1 MRLLRITYADR
12 RAGNADEGIHILED
26 DAEKAEEGSNRCAVG
41 LLNGVA
47 ALQRSCVALAVGG
60 DGSRGG
66 DRKDGER
73 RNGEDFG
80 EHCKSV

>member
-1 MRLLRITYADR
+1 MRLLRITYTDR

-26 DAEKAEEGSNRCAVG
+26 DAEKTEEGSNRGAVS

-47 ALQRSCVALAVGG
+47 ALQLSSVALAVGG

-66 DRKDGER
+66 DRKNGER
-73 RNGEDFG
+73 RDGEDFG
-80 EHCKSV
+80 EHCKRV

>member
-1 MRLLRITYADR
+1 MRLLRITYTDR

-26 DAEKAEEGSNRCAVG
+26 DAEKTEEGSNRCAVS

-47 ALQRSCVALAVGG
+47 ALKLSCVALAAGG
-60 DGSRGG
+60 HRSRGG

-80 EHCKSV
+80 EHCR